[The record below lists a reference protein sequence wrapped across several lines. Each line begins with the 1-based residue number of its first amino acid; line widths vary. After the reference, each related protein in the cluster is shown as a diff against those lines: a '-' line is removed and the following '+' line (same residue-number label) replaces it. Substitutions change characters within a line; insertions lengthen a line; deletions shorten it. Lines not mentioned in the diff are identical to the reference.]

1 MVDKPNRVFVNGV
14 CEICGNP
21 CGSLYLDLGVWKC
34 EGCCNPHYLPNNRLQ
49 STTTTMGGILE

>member
-1 MVDKPNRVFVNGV
+1 MVDKPNRNYQNGV

-49 STTTTMGGILE
+49 STKTSVGGSVE